1 MYVARAGD
9 RLPDTPALRF
19 GAGERI
25 QGVTPTE
32 PRGTDKDAHELQGRL
47 MHVSRLAT
55 IGEMAAGVAHELNQP
70 LTAITTYAQA
80 CTRLLDRVE
89 PNLGDVR
96 EALQQIASQAV
107 RAGAIIRRLRNLVR
121 HTDSER
127 RPGDINALVEEMREL
142 METDAR
148 VHGVRLR
155 FELAQGLP
163 RVMVDG
169 VQIQH
174 VLLNLLRNALE
185 ALATVEPGRREIVIS
200 TSLTREGEIEL
211 ALADSGPGVE
221 PAVAERMFDPFFTTK
236 EFGTGLG
243 LTISATILRIHGG
256 TLGYRPASPA
266 GACFFARLPTA

>member
-1 MYVARAGD
+1 
-9 RLPDTPALRF
+9 
-19 GAGERI
+19 
-25 QGVTPTE
+25 
-32 PRGTDKDAHELQGRL
+32 

-80 CTRLLDRVE
+80 CTRLLDRME

-96 EALQQIASQAV
+96 DALQQIASQAV
-107 RAGAIIRRLRNLVR
+107 RAGAIIRRLRSLVR

-127 RPGDINALVEEMREL
+127 RPTDINELVEELREL
-142 METDAR
+142 MESDAR

-155 FELAQGLP
+155 LELAQGLP
-163 RVMVDG
+163 RVMADG

-185 ALATVEPGRREIVIS
+185 ALSLVAPSQREVVVN
-200 TSLTREGEIEL
+200 TALTREGDVEL
-211 ALADSGPGVE
+211 ALSDTGPGVD
-221 PAVAERMFDPFFTTK
+221 PAIEERIFDPFFTTK
-236 EFGTGLG
+236 ESGTGLG

-256 TLGYRPASPA
+256 TLGHRPVRPA
-266 GACFFARLPTA
+266 GACFFARLPAA